1 MSTVRYLGLDWIEA
15 ICTRAAENAY
25 LQSLGSTLNIGITQM
40 VSDGPEDT
48 VLYHLQVRDNAVT
61 FGAGPA
67 DPEHVRLE
75 QEWETAVAVA
85 TGEMAAEDA
94 FITGAIRIGGDAQ
107 MLLHSQEIF
116 AALDPIFEEVAQ
128 ITVYK

>member
-1 MSTVRYLGLDWIEA
+1 MSTVRYLSLDWIEA
-15 ICTRAAENAY
+15 IGIRASENAH

-40 VSDGPEDT
+40 VSDGPEET
-48 VLYHLQVRDNAVT
+48 VLYHLQVKDNMVT

-107 MLLHSQEIF
+107 MLLQSQEIF

-128 ITVYK
+128 ITDYK

>member
-1 MSTVRYLGLDWIEA
+1 MNTVRYLSLDWIEA
-15 ICTRAAENAY
+15 IGTRATKNAE
-25 LQSLGSTLNIGITQM
+25 LQLLGSTLNIGITQM

-48 VLYHLQVRDNAVT
+48 VLYHLQVKDNAVT

-85 TGEMAAEDA
+85 TGAMAAEDA
-94 FITGAIRIGGDAQ
+94 FIIQ
-107 MLLHSQEIF
+107 SQEIF
-116 AALDPIFEEVAQ
+116 AALDPIFDEVAK

>member
-1 MSTVRYLGLDWIEA
+1 MTTVRYLSLDWIEA
-15 ICTRAAENAY
+15 IGTRAAENTH
-25 LQSLGSTLNIGITQM
+25 LQSLGSTLNIGITQK
-40 VSDGPEDT
+40 VSDGPEET
-48 VLYHLQVRDNAVT
+48 VLYHLQVKDNMVT

-107 MLLHSQEIF
+107 MLLQSQEIF

-128 ITVYK
+128 ITDYK

>member
-15 ICTRAAENAY
+15 IGTRAAENAY

-48 VLYHLQVRDNAVT
+48 VLYHLQVSDNAVT

>member
-1 MSTVRYLGLDWIEA
+1 MSNVRYLSLDWIEA
-15 ICTRAAENAY
+15 IGTRAAENAH

-48 VLYHLQVRDNAVT
+48 VFYHLQVRDSAVT

-107 MLLHSQEIF
+107 MLLQSQEVF

>member
-1 MSTVRYLGLDWIEA
+1 MNSVRYLSLNWIEA
-15 ICTRAAENAY
+15 IGIRAAENAH

-48 VLYHLQVRDNAVT
+48 VLYHLQVKDNVVT

-128 ITVYK
+128 MTVYK

>member
-1 MSTVRYLGLDWIEA
+1 MDSVRYLSLDWIEA
-15 ICTRAAENAY
+15 ISARAAQNTH
-25 LQSLGSTLNIGITQM
+25 LQSLGSTINIGITQM

-48 VLYHLQVRDNAVT
+48 VLYHLQVKDNAVM

-107 MLLHSQEIF
+107 MLLQSQEIF
-116 AALDPIFEEVAQ
+116 AALDPIFDEVAK

>member
-1 MSTVRYLGLDWIEA
+1 
-15 ICTRAAENAY
+15 
-25 LQSLGSTLNIGITQM
+25 
-40 VSDGPEDT
+40 
-48 VLYHLQVRDNAVT
+48 LYHLQVKDNAVT

-107 MLLHSQEIF
+107 MLLQSQEIF
-116 AALDPIFEEVAQ
+116 AALDPIFDEVAH

>member
-1 MSTVRYLGLDWIEA
+1 MDSVRYLSLDWIEA
-15 ICTRAAENAY
+15 ISARAAQNTH
-25 LQSLGSTLNIGITQM
+25 LQSLASTINIGITQM

-48 VLYHLQVRDNAVT
+48 VLYHLQVKDNAVM

-107 MLLHSQEIF
+107 MLLQSQEIF
-116 AALDPIFEEVAQ
+116 AALDPIFDEVAK